1 MNERGIKA
9 KVSVPRDDL
18 VVRPNDIT
26 WKSLNQQRECASFG
40 RRVRLSKTKNGCT
53 GRSRSPTRCS
63 KRPWTFFGSLS
74 RPTSNTGTNFSCLFR
89 CERRRRIAR
98 HLRSHRQTVSE
109 LGTTTADRRYISDKK
124 IGGRHGIRTR
134 ITALVARHPAANH
147 YFAGHFHASLGTRA
161 GAALCIA
168 RCTPVQEA
176 QSRRSA

>member
-9 KVSVPRDDL
+9 KVSVPRDNCRPSQRHNVEVIKSAEGVR
-18 VVRPNDIT
+18 VVWPP
-26 WKSLNQQRECASFG
+26 SSAEQNQ
-40 RRVRLSKTKNGCT
+40 NGCT

-89 CERRRRIAR
+89 CERRPRIAR

-109 LGTTTADRRYISDKK
+109 SGTTTADRSYISDKK

-161 GAALCIA
+161 GAAL
-168 RCTPVQEA
+168 
-176 QSRRSA
+176 